1 MTLGERIKTARTAL
15 GLTQEA
21 LAETL
26 GLAPQTISKWERGES
41 MPDAAL
47 LPDLADAL
55 QISLDRLF
63 DRRKADWSDAEA
75 ALLAWLRGR
84 DEKGRMAGVQELM
97 GFCFNLLMDR
107 YNEAGE
113 LVPDPNGEGDPRY
126 PKEWDYTLLA
136 DEGLAVWR
144 KNEDLP
150 LGLFIG
156 EGRGW
161 LPLFEDPDE
170 LAYVWEALAD
180 PDARRAI
187 LWAYG
192 QKSLPFDRADA
203 GEVLGTAEPDR
214 VIALLTKLRLL
225 APSRANVDEEEAE
238 FLRFT
243 WSDRLLALLLLA
255 RALCG
260 PPGHQ
265 AGMVARGEHRWDEPP
280 LRTRE

>member
-1 MTLGERIKTARTAL
+1 MTLGERIKAARQEL

-21 LAETL
+21 LAEGL
-26 GLAPQTISKWERGES
+26 GLAPQTVSKWERGES
-41 MPDAAL
+41 LPDAAL
-47 LPDLADAL
+47 LPQLADAL
-55 QISLDRLF
+55 QTSLDRLF
-63 DRRKADWSDAEA
+63 DQRKAEWPDAEA

-84 DEKGRMAGVQELM
+84 DEKGRMEGVQELM

-113 LVPDPNGEGDPRY
+113 LVLDPNGDGDPRY

-161 LPLFEDPDE
+161 LPLFEDPDQ
-170 LAYVWEALAD
+170 LAPVWEALAD
-180 PDARRAI
+180 PEARRAI
-187 LWAYG
+187 LWAYSR
-192 QKSLPFDRADA
+192 KTLPFDRSDA

-214 VIALLTKLRLL
+214 VIPLLTRLNIL
-225 APSRANVDEEEAE
+225 IPSRANIDEEETE
-238 FLRFT
+238 VLRFT
-243 WSDRLLALLLLA
+243 WNDRLLALLLLA
-255 RALCG
+255 RALFG

>member
-1 MTLGERIKTARTAL
+1 MNLGEHIRAARASL
-15 GLTQEA
+15 GMTQEA
-21 LAETL
+21 LGDIL
-26 GLAPQTISKWERGES
+26 GIAPQTISKWERGES
-41 MPDAAL
+41 LPDAAL
-47 LPDLADAL
+47 LPQLADVL
-55 QISLDRLF
+55 HISLDRLF
-63 DRRKADWSDAEA
+63 DRRKAEWPDAEA
-75 ALLAWLRGR
+75 ALLAWLRDK
-84 DEKGRMAGVQELM
+84 DEKGRMDGVQELM

-107 YNEAGE
+107 YNEDGV
-113 LVPDPNGEGDPRY
+113 LVPDPNGDGDPRY

-144 KNEDLP
+144 KNADLP

-170 LAYVWEALAD
+170 LAHVWEALAD

-187 LWAYG
+187 LRFYS

-203 GEVLGTAEPDR
+203 GEVLGTAEPER
-214 VIALLTKLRLL
+214 VIPLLTKLNILI
-225 APSRANVDEEEAE
+225 PSRAFIDEEETE
-238 FLRFT
+238 VLRFT

-255 RALCG
+255 RALFG
-260 PPGHQ
+260 PVKHQ